1 MVAISDT
8 ILRQMRPYSM
18 TDMITVSTIAIFAF
32 FLGALAGR
40 ALSRNNA
47 ADGKSAHNLE
57 KKVADSQ
64 ESLKRYQQAVTD
76 HFITLSHH
84 TTNMAQSYRDI
95 HEHLAASALR
105 LASAEV
111 SQQILKG
118 AGIDA
123 SLGDIE
129 TATLNDGG
137 GVEAPK
143 DYAPKVPGGVLS
155 EAYGLADTID
165 DQTELDEEYGRSDPT
180 LKTS

>member
-64 ESLKRYQQAVTD
+64 ESLKRYQQA
-76 HFITLSHH
+76 FL
-84 TTNMAQSYRDI
+84 
-95 HEHLAASALR
+95 
-105 LASAEV
+105 
-111 SQQILKG
+111 
-118 AGIDA
+118 
-123 SLGDIE
+123 
-129 TATLNDGG
+129 
-137 GVEAPK
+137 
-143 DYAPKVPGGVLS
+143 
-155 EAYGLADTID
+155 
-165 DQTELDEEYGRSDPT
+165 
-180 LKTS
+180 